1 MPSRAHQLRAVLF
14 TVLAVAPL
22 GALIVFAAHGLPA
35 GEWPAEETPADG
47 LREIA
52 LRAYAWG
59 FSPRVVR
66 VNPGDTVRFIV
77 ESEDISHGFAVNELG
92 INVQLRAERETRTR
106 SVKIEIPKGTYTIH
120 CSVFCGL
127 GHPSMKAHLV
137 VGNPGPP
144 PGSALPWIASLA
156 GLAGFAAFA
165 GYARGGRGSR
175 G

>member
-1 MPSRAHQLRAVLF
+1 MSSRAHQLRAVVL

-22 GALIVFAAHGLPA
+22 GALIVFAVYALPA
-35 GEWPAEETPADG
+35 GESIAEEVPTNG
-47 LREIA
+47 LREVA

-66 VNPGDTVRFIV
+66 VNPGETVRFIV
-77 ESEDISHGFAVNELG
+77 ESEDISHGFAINELG
-92 INVQLRAERETRTR
+92 LNVQLRSENQTRTP
-106 SVKIEIPKGTYTIH
+106 SVKIEIPEGTYTIH

-137 VGNPGPP
+137 VGNPGPS

-165 GYARGGRGSR
+165 GYARGGRGAR
-175 G
+175 E